1 MRHDFPLISNFV
13 LKYTKSRR
21 DIIDDGR
28 SGMFAR
34 PRHSLPRQ
42 LHAIQLL
49 ILKAL
54 FIGYREVVINN
65 RTRPSFDEI
74 LRFEIN

>member
-28 SGMFAR
+28 TGIIAR
-34 PRHSLPRQ
+34 PPHNLSRQ
-42 LHAIQLL
+42 LNAIRLL
-49 ILKAL
+49 FMKAL
-54 FIGYREVVINN
+54 FIGYREVVINSV
-65 RTRPSFDEI
+65 TRLSCHE
-74 LRFEIN
+74 